1 MRPVSLL
8 IGLACLLT
16 TALLRTA
23 AAQVS
28 PGDRVRVT
36 TPDRGRYDGTVH
48 AIPGDF
54 LTVDTL
60 TVPRASITRLEVHRG
75 RKGHALLG
83 AGIGAVALGAVGVA
97 AGIEFCESFGSCST
111 RDEAAALGGGAGV
124 LVGGLMGLGIG
135 ALIKSDRWEEV
146 PLDQL
151 RVNFAPQ
158 RGGRFAF
165 GLSVAF

>member
-8 IGLACLLT
+8 IGVACLLT

-23 AAQVS
+23 AAQVG

-36 TPDRGRYDGTVH
+36 TPDIERYDGTVQ
-48 AIPGDF
+48 AIRGDF

-75 RKGHALLG
+75 RKGQAHLG
-83 AGIGAVALGAVGVA
+83 AAIGAVALGAAGVA
-97 AGIEFCESFGSCST
+97 VGIAFCEGFECPKG
-111 RDEAAALGGGAGV
+111 EGAAVGGGAGV
-124 LVGGLMGLGIG
+124 LVGGLLGLGIG
-135 ALIKSDRWEEV
+135 ALTKSDRWEEV

-151 RVNFAPQ
+151 RVSFAPH
-158 RGGRFAF
+158 RDGRLAF
-165 GLSVAF
+165 GFSWRF